1 MQLEVLQGE
10 SEWLWNDC
18 EKKRKTFLSSTLFFF
33 SLLFSLL
40 CVKKRLKR
48 QKSFYHCRPLNLNLR
63 WPSLRIANEKQPCTH
78 KMNKNGNT
86 GSTWR
91 TDLFIFSSAKSSFF
105 FFFLDPEPMWLNTPT
120 RPPPSWMC
128 YTFFYCFYC
137 SVPSRSA
144 VYCTFN
150 PPPSFGPLNGL
161 HCLLISYLEPSST
174 VSVE

>member
-86 GSTWR
+86 GTTWR

-105 FFFLDPEPMWLNTPT
+105 FFFFGSGTHVTKHPNTSSTILNVLHFLLLLLLLCTIT
-120 RPPPSWMC
+120 FSCLLHFQPPP
-128 YTFFYCFYC
+128 
-137 SVPSRSA
+137 
-144 VYCTFN
+144 
-150 PPPSFGPLNGL
+150 PLGHL
-161 HCLLISYLEPSST
+161 MAST
-174 VSVE
+174 AF